1 MTKKEIALNGYNKL
15 LSELRN
21 YITETQNNVV
31 KIVTRQ
37 KVEMAW
43 KIGKSIS
50 LHLSE
55 NNQSGYGEKLFGKLE
70 VDIGITQ
77 SVLYKMRNFYKSYPK
92 IPQDNKVLNWSHYRV
107 LSGVKKDDERKYLED
122 LVKEHG
128 WNSDDLQL
136 EVKKSKISQIQ
147 ENQKVKQ
154 IANQQNKT
162 QKNKT
167 FPKLYPKRGRLFCY
181 NLTSLNEGKKTYIDC
196 GFNIFR
202 EVEESLQSNLLKQ
215 LKSGDQIVET
225 TKKND
230 EYSFEKLET
239 GQRKINIYKAY
250 LERVFDGDTL
260 HVILDLGFK
269 IQHREILRLRG
280 VNAPESKMQEGR
292 KSSAALKHILKKV
305 PFLVIKTTATDIYG
319 RYIADVFLAG
329 VGEGDAQK
337 VADEGV
343 YLNQLLL
350 DKGLVERFS
359 L

>member
-1 MTKKEIALNGYNKL
+1 MTKQEMALNGYDKL
-15 LSELRN
+15 LLEVRN
-21 YITETQNNVV
+21 HITETQNNVV

-43 KIGKSIS
+43 KVGKSIS

-55 NNQSGYGEKLFGKLE
+55 NNQSGYGESLFGKLE
-70 VDIGITQ
+70 LDIGISKT
-77 SVLYKMRNFYKSYPK
+77 VLYKMRNFYKSYPK
-92 IPQDNKVLNWSHYRV
+92 IPQDDEGLNWGHYRV
-107 LSGVKKDDERKYLED
+107 LSGVKSEDERKYLED

-128 WNSDDLQL
+128 WNNEILEQ

-162 QKNKT
+162 S
-167 FPKLYPKRGRLFCY
+167 PKLYPKRGRLFCY
-181 NLTSLNEGKKTYIDC
+181 NLTRLNEGKKTYIDC
-196 GFNIFR
+196 GFNVFR
-202 EVEESLQSNLLKQ
+202 EVEEGLQSSLLKQ

-225 TKKND
+225 TKKNN
-230 EYSFEKLET
+230 EYSFEKLDT

-250 LERVFDGDTL
+250 LERVVDGDTL

-280 VNAPESKMQEGR
+280 VNAPESKTQEGR
-292 KSSAALKHILKKV
+292 RSSAALKHILKKA
-305 PFLVIKTTATDIYG
+305 PFLVIKTISTDVYG

-329 VGEGDAQK
+329 VGEEDVQK

-350 DKGLVERFS
+350 DRGLVEQFS

>member
-1 MTKKEIALNGYNKL
+1 MIKKEMELNGYGKL
-15 LSELRN
+15 LLEVRN
-21 YITETQNNVV
+21 HIAETQSNVV
-31 KIVTRQ
+31 KIITRQ

-50 LHLSE
+50 LHLSK
-55 NNQSGYGEKLFGKLE
+55 NNQSGYGEKLFGQLE
-70 VDIGITQ
+70 GDIGITQ
-77 SVLYKMRNFYKSYPK
+77 TVLYKMRNFYKSYPK
-92 IPQDNKVLNWSHYRV
+92 IPQDDEKLNWGHYRV
-107 LSGVKKDDERKYLED
+107 LSGIKNDDERKYLED

-128 WNSDDLQL
+128 WNNDVLRQ

-154 IANQQNKT
+154 IANQENKS

-167 FPKLYPKRGRLFCY
+167 SPKLYPKRGRLFCY
-181 NLTSLNEGKKTYIDC
+181 NLTRLNEGKKTYIDC

-202 EVEESLQSNLLKQ
+202 EVEESLQSSLLKQ

-225 TKKND
+225 TKKNGK
-230 EYSFEKLET
+230 YSFEKLDT

-250 LERVFDGDTL
+250 LERVVDGDTL

-280 VNAPESKMQEGR
+280 VNAPESKTQEGKR
-292 KSSAALKHILKKV
+292 SSAALKHILKKV

-329 VGEGDAQK
+329 VGEEDGQK

-350 DKGLVERFS
+350 DRGLVEQFS